1 MRDFVRN
8 VWMRKSS
15 RSAGLRRT
23 ALRRMAASTI
33 LDVNEKTWES
43 GMDEGIRHDQRPTEP
58 SAAMDASAQVFILYE
73 HAARGSRVLGKWHAE
88 WGAKAR
94 ALQQIMRTL
103 PLRMSVVL
111 SRRPPAQPSGRED
124 SLA

>member
-1 MRDFVRN
+1 M
-8 VWMRKSS
+8 
-15 RSAGLRRT
+15 
-23 ALRRMAASTI
+23 
-33 LDVNEKTWES
+33 DVKEKAWES

-73 HAARGSRVLGKWHAE
+73 HAARGSRALGKWHAE

-111 SRRPPAQPSGRED
+111 SGRPLAQPSGRED
-124 SLA
+124 SLAWTVRMAWNSATGKKRDDFLS